1 MVAVLAQLVKGGGD
15 FAGGVSFAKG
25 ALLGGTKLKHLPSRP
40 IQLLNAQ
47 NTEPKAGCGFAGVG
61 GYRGFSN
68 QPTDK

>member
-47 NTEPKAGCGFAGVG
+47 KTRARLWV
-61 GYRGFSN
+61 
-68 QPTDK
+68 